1 MMILR
6 DLQIKDNSQSNSKT
20 GGSANVSVGYWWSG
34 KLEAFAL
41 IC

>member
-6 DLQIKDNSQSNSKT
+6 DLQIKDNSQANSNT
-20 GGSANVSVGYWWSG
+20 GVNANMSYWWSG